1 MDEESNAPPPAF
13 VKPSRALQEPTAH
26 LYVANCGPA
35 VGISLSEI
43 KEAFQGFGP
52 VLRVHPA
59 GDSGSRVY
67 VSYANESD
75 AVAAREAWNS
85 KPCDAL
91 RSRVMVIQHAVPQS
105 QPAVSSGSCF
115 EVLKSLLCELLN
127 FWILCPRNLMAGQ
140 NLQLN

>member
-35 VGISLSEI
+35 VGISFSEI

-52 VLRVHPA
+52 VLRVQPA

-105 QPAVSSGSCF
+105 QPAVSSGSCV
-115 EVLKSLLCELLN
+115 EVLKSLFSELLN
-127 FWILCPRNLMAGQ
+127 F
-140 NLQLN
+140 